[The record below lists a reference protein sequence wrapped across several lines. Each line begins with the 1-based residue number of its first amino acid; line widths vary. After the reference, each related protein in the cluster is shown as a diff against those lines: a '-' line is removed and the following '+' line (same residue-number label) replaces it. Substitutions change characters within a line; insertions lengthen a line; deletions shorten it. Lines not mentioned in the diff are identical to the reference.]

1 MRRTIGLFA
10 SIILCGIGV
19 PSHAAEMSGAWKIDT
34 RGGPVPVCKFVQVN
48 NDLSGSC
55 VGPQATGTVTGTVV
69 GPTVRWHWQ
78 WTTYVGNATG
88 SFDFVGNV
96 QTDNTITGTVERRE
110 LGLSFDFT
118 ATRQSIA
125 GVTAHDGT
133 PNGGHSPAGSGQ
145 SLSQFIEEFNKRS
158 GSNVSVGVAIAPGPP
173 IKSATSIPVQ
183 PVTVTGPN
191 NTSPRYLNNSFVEAQ
206 AYYAKGPSPAVI
218 AGARRIL
225 PDLAQLSDAQIRQR
239 LMPGGT
245 RQEMQHGEWIDRQSS
260 AIVLGDTRPISLRES
275 WNVSETAFNTGST
288 GIDPQIEAR
297 ALRLFPLAS
306 QMKERTQY
314 IIDEMNATA
323 DRQQGNS
330 YSIHVR

>member
-78 WTTYVGNATG
+78 WTTYVGNTTG

-118 ATRQSIA
+118 ATRQSIDT
-125 GVTAHDGT
+125 GDT
-133 PNGGHSPAGSGQ
+133 NQ

-297 ALRLFPLAS
+297 ALKLFPLAS
-306 QMKERTQY
+306 QSNERTQY
-314 IIDEMNATA
+314 IIDEINAAA